1 MDIGRINPFPVY
13 DVMTTEVIRPSNI
26 YEITTS
32 MTCVVLAYV
41 CSGPVGWI
49 AGAVVLGAEIISY
62 SYTGMSVGENLN
74 QRIDWNYNKYQ

>member
-1 MDIGRINPFPVY
+1 
-13 DVMTTEVIRPSNI
+13 
-26 YEITTS
+26 